1 MKTQF
6 ERFRGLKAAPHPKRF
21 LLCMQGYS
29 PFAAHDP
36 TGPGCTTQHCQIY
49 LGQQQDFCLI
59 EVRAMVVA
67 VQQHSAKCTAILTV
81 CIVLHLPPPC
91 AVTIHKTSTDQQWNR
106 FQTVPAYQIK
116 GQCAGNT
123 PNTLILANRSRARK
137 QCNIPIY
144 QSKLISTYT
153 YT

>member
-91 AVTIHKTSTDQQWNR
+91 AVTIHKTCTEQQWNR
-106 FQTVPAYQIK
+106 YQ
-116 GQCAGNT
+116 NT
-123 PNTLILANRSRARK
+123 SRI
-137 QCNIPIY
+137 QDHSSMCQQHCSGSLSNPQ
-144 QSKLISTYT
+144 QSLLMRTGHPDI
-153 YT
+153 